1 MEKSETKRSEVI
13 KNFMKKIDPKWS
25 NLKKARYICIN
36 LCDTLYSYSPEF
48 NYEDADFKTDYLG
61 KIIKIFRNKDE
72 NEFKELIENEDQI
85 CVGLGNIYGR
95 LLEQAGVPRSRKNW
109 RRRFL
114 WNRAR
119 KKYIC

>member
-48 NYEDADFKTDYLG
+48 KYEDADFKTDYLG

-114 WNRAR
+114 
-119 KKYIC
+119 